1 MKKRKLFPAFLML
14 FAGAVVSITLFFM
27 EYHIKTK
34 LSILLLVCIVFFII
48 GKLMQ
53 KMLDFFDK
61 KNEKP
66 EEEDEEADEGEVIEK
81 EVLPDEKA
89 D

>member
-1 MKKRKLFPAFLML
+1 MKKRKLLPAFLML
-14 FAGAVVSITLFFM
+14 FAGAVVSIAMFFM

-34 LSILLLVCIVFFII
+34 LGILLIVFIVFFII

-66 EEEDEEADEGEVIEK
+66 EEEDEEADEGEVIKK
-81 EVLPDEKA
+81 EVLPNEK
-89 D
+89 DD